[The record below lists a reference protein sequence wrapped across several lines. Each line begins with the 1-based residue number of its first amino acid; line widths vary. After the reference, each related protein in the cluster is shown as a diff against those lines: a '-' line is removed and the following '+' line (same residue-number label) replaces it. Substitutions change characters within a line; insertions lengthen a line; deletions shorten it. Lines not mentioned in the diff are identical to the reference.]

1 MKRIFTIGI
10 ICFLLFIN
18 ISFVLAEGEDAKSI
32 FNNSLE
38 KTAEGTGHLGSK
50 ISKLGALGSVG
61 LLIQILLSI
70 IGVLFLIF
78 TIWCGFIWMNSRGV
92 ESEVTRAKDIIRN
105 ALIGLVIV
113 IAAYAITNFV
123 GENLLK

>member
-1 MKRIFTIGI
+1 MRSHNLLDNNCYKIFMKRIFTIGI

-70 IGVLFLIF
+70 IGVLFLAKIF
-78 TIWCGFIWMNSRGV
+78 SMALSAHFLKSTTVKIFLGETILMQ
-92 ESEVTRAKDIIRN
+92 
-105 ALIGLVIV
+105 
-113 IAAYAITNFV
+113 
-123 GENLLK
+123 